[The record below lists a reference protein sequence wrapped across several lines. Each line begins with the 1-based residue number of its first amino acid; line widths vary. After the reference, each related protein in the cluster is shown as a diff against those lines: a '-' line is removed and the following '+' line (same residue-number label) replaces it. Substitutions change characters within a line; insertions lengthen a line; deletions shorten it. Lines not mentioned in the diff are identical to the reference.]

1 MPAASRRKT
10 LNREDIMQKV
20 ITASQWKDYRSNQEA
35 LIAASTGAR
44 LQGSTG
50 SNFSRPRFNELEFS
64 RGVQTVHYDANGEPV
79 NKTVAR

>member
-20 ITASQWKDYRSNQEA
+20 ITASQWKNYRSNQEA

-44 LQGSTG
+44 LQGSTC
-50 SNFSRPRFNELEFS
+50 SNLSRSRFDELEFS
-64 RGVQTVHYDANGEPV
+64 SGVQTVHYDANGAPV
-79 NKTVAR
+79 NKTATR